1 MYSGN
6 RQGCLT
12 AITIYTS
19 LYLYVLPRGMLRN
32 VRAGDANYTPS
43 QDGRG
48 RCRKCQ
54 REPYEK
60 LRHMPALLQNT
71 LTYDRGGEKTK
82 HE

>member
-1 MYSGN
+1 MYSGD
-6 RQGCLT
+6 RQECLT
-12 AITIYTS
+12 AETIYAS

-32 VRAGDANYTPS
+32 VRAGDANYTSS

-54 REPYEK
+54 RGPYEK
-60 LRHMPALLQNT
+60 LRHMPALLQKT
-71 LTYDRGGEKTK
+71 LTYDRGKEKAK